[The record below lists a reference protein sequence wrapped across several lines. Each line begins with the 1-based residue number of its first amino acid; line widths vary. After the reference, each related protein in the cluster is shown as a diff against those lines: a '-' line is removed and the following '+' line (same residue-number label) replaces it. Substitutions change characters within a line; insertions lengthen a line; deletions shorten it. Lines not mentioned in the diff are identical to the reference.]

1 MNECLDVF
9 FVCAASHVECFYRK
23 GLWRSLC
30 HVVVVTTL
38 RLIRSAFCRRP
49 MKNTNVRLVIFGRGV
64 SQTVGGS
71 SLCMNFL
78 SETQMLKMIFLHVW
92 DWNMDRCFS
101 VDGVF
106 CGMHS
111 EVMSFGTPPS
121 PTVAVKRCFFFP
133 PHILKTVDVQW
144 QTVTFLHGGFFPH
157 CIRFQASIT
166 WKWLPKCQSKH
177 LCWIWLYY
185 AGVPN
190 EMVCVC
196 VYIEMLHF
204 WSVLFASKCY
214 QSQTGSLS
222 PLNVMCTLLGWWFN
236 CQS

>member
-49 MKNTNVRLVIFGRGV
+49 MKNTNVHLVIFGRGV

-121 PTVAVKRCFFFP
+121 PTVAVKRCFLFPHTSWKLLMYNDKLLHFFM
-133 PHILKTVDVQW
+133 
-144 QTVTFLHGGFFPH
+144 GGFFPTVLDFKPQLLENG
-157 CIRFQASIT
+157 CPSANQNTFAGFDYIMLVFPM
-166 WKWLPKCQSKH
+166 KWS
-177 LCWIWLYY
+177 
-185 AGVPN
+185 
-190 EMVCVC
+190 VC